1 MRSLT
6 VAIGLLTL
14 KTASLLVLANGY
26 AQQSLPVRVD
36 RGLEVRSL
44 AGQVSRFQKTVS
56 QPARVG
62 DFLRAIGDGLIT
74 SKGAKA
80 ILFVD
85 TGIGVVDVAENTNLV
100 VQELSFAPDNGRITK
115 LFVSQGQA
123 RLRVRPFTHRGSKLE
138 IRTPVGLSGV
148 RGTDFGIAVQP
159 NGKTGLAVIQG
170 QVSSEAFGK
179 AVAVNGGFQNFILP
193 NEPPSPPV
201 PLRND
206 TRLVYSF
213 QRIIQGGIRKVQ
225 LNGQVDPV
233 NAVQVNGVPQV
244 TDREGRFKTQLEIF
258 PPPLFQVLVQTP
270 LGKEQR
276 HDLVF
281 R

>member
-1 MRSLT
+1 MKSPI
-6 VAIGLLTL
+6 AIGLITL
-14 KTASLLVLANGY
+14 GIISVLALTNSY
-26 AQQSLPVRVD
+26 AQQTLPVRVD

-44 AGQVSRFQKTVS
+44 VGQVNRLQKAGVK
-56 QPARVG
+56 PARVG
-62 DFLRAIGDGLIT
+62 DLLQVIGDGVAT

-100 VQELSFAPDNGRITK
+100 VQELSFAPDNGRITR

-148 RGTDFGIAVQP
+148 RGTDFGIAIQP
-159 NGKTGLAVIQG
+159 NGKTGLAVMEG
-170 QVSSEAFGK
+170 QVASAALGK
-179 AVAVNGGFQNFILP
+179 EVGVAGGFQNFTLP
-193 NEPPSPPV
+193 NEPPSAPV

-206 TRLVYSF
+206 TRLTYSF
-213 QRIIQGGIRKVQ
+213 ERVIQGGIRKVQ
-225 LNGQVDPV
+225 LIGQVDPV
-233 NAVQVNGVPQV
+233 NAVQVNGIPQV
-244 TDREGRFKTQLEIF
+244 TDRTGRFKAALEFF
-258 PPPLFQVLVQTP
+258 PPPTFQVLVQTP

-276 HDLVF
+276 YDLVF